1 MKSQMER
8 RSAVSLLWNDSDHS
22 HIYTDNPSFCTCFF
36 FLDDCAK
43 SLPLATLNPV
53 FTEKAREFLFGAFHH
68 SPQSPLPFDLLLD
81 SVFSFCWSGLIVPS
95 NWSESHR

>member
-1 MKSQMER
+1 MIIP
-8 RSAVSLLWNDSDHS
+8 
-22 HIYTDNPSFCTCFF
+22 IYIPIYILIIRLFALAFF
-36 FLDDCAK
+36 PDDCAK
-43 SLPLATLNPV
+43 PLPLATLNPV